1 MSDFKKN
8 PTDFSA
14 VCARD
19 NGECTVAR
27 ENILFLDDGEESA
40 AVGHLQLKCSNVVI
54 TPDPANPEQ
63 AVLYHTS
70 CQRMTDVVEQIFQS
84 ALQKPAG
91 LPQHSDEMSLGE
103 VHRRSVDIPYDECKV
118 KVGEFSF

>member
-14 VCARD
+14 MCARSG
-19 NGECTVAR
+19 GECTVER
-27 ENILFLDDGEESA
+27 ENILFLDDGEETA
-40 AVGHLQLKCSNVVI
+40 AVAHLQLKCGNVVI
-54 TPDPANPEQ
+54 TPDPSNPKQ

-84 ALQKPAG
+84 DLQEPES
-91 LPQHSDEMSLGE
+91 LPQQAVEMSLGE
-103 VHRRSVDIPYDECKV
+103 VHRHSVGIPYDECKV
-118 KVGEFSF
+118 KVAEFSF